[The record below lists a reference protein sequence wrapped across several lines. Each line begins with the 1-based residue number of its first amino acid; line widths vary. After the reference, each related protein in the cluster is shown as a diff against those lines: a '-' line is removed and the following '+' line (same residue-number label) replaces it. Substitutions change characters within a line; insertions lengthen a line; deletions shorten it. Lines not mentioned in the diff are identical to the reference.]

1 MDILIGT
8 IKHCERERVDAWA
21 TSASIFCKTAKKIL
35 LCLDATVPESLF
47 DLIDL
52 GFEIVHKPTPP
63 QTNIDI
69 MKFER
74 HYVTQKY
81 LESIEERDATV
92 LVTDTLDV
100 IFQADPFEWYR
111 TNKTGKLLL
120 GSEGIEIQRESW
132 NHGII
137 SKQFS
142 HYVEDIKTNDVFCAG
157 VVMGEIDLV
166 QELMFYIFNFTKN
179 TKSEESEGIDQAA
192 LQVILKSKFFKDNLQ
207 ATNTSESFVVHCAVA
222 GPTEQFVDW
231 GFQRNYKYDL
241 PRFENNVVVNKDNIP
256 YCLVHQYNRVREWD
270 KALKNRVY
278 ELSNQNISSDFY
290 SIDSENSEDHWKPF
304 NFKGKYVLDLGCGRW
319 FGVENPSQ
327 YSPIWFGEQGATG
340 VVGVDASTDD
350 INYYTEYTK
359 DNPKYTFVQQ
369 YINSTKDI
377 ENLLRKYPITAIKSD
392 IEGYESHLLNIDVS
406 LLKPIT
412 EMAIEY
418 HSKDLRNA
426 FIKKFEEWGYEI
438 KTKARFSFAND
449 TVGVLFAVKKENLE
463 KNNALVIC
471 TTRGFTA
478 YYKDWKQDLTISKDN
493 YVLCDTTSGTTYPSN
508 IALDFIQDNIINYN
522 ESNVKK
528 SLNFDTQP
536 SDVHWWNLGGGRS
549 MMWFYAHLRM
559 LYFYR
564 VHPEYD
570 YYWFFDD
577 DVTFPNHQLK
587 EFLDS
592 HNHLDYDCMVTYL
605 FSNIGNE
612 NPSNVPFVGPGMGSY
627 HVPDYN
633 WLIHYPGAGDKQPPY
648 VTEKYGSF
656 FPIVRFSNQAMRL
669 LWQEHQKGYY
679 GYSEGYVPTV
689 LNYYGMKLYSIFNTE
704 SKVEA
709 NNNIIIHHKNWEMLW
724 KNV

>member
-8 IKHCERERVDAWA
+8 IKHCEKDKVLAWA
-21 TSASIFCKTAKKIL
+21 TSAATHCSGKKVL
-35 LCLDATVPESLF
+35 LCLDSEVPNSLF
-47 DLIDL
+47 ELKNLDI
-52 GFEIVHKPTPP
+52 EIVHMPTLP

-74 HYVTQKY
+74 HYITQKY
-81 LESIEERDATV
+81 LSLIEDRDSTV
-92 LVTDTLDV
+92 LVTDTIDV
-100 IFQADPFEWYR
+100 IFQSDPFLWYKN
-111 TNKTGKLLL
+111 NKSNKLLV
-120 GSEGIEIQRESW
+120 GSEGVEIQNEWW

-142 HYVEDIKTNDVFCAG
+142 QYVDNIKTNDVFCTG

-166 QELMFYIFNFTKN
+166 QELMFYIFNFTRN
-179 TKSEESEGIDQAA
+179 VKSEESEGIDQAA
-192 LQVILKSKFFKDNLQ
+192 MQVILQSKFFKDNLQ
-207 ATNTSESFVVHCAVA
+207 ATTTSESFVVHCAVA
-222 GPTEQFVDW
+222 GPTEQFVSW
-231 GFQRNYKYDL
+231 GFQKNYKYDL
-241 PRFENNVVVNKDNIP
+241 PRFENNVVINKDNIP
-256 YCLVHQYNRVREWD
+256 YCIVHQYNRIREWERGLNN
-270 KALKNRVY
+270 KVY

-327 YSPIWFGEQGATG
+327 YSPIWFGEQGAVG

-369 YINSTKDI
+369 YIDSTKDI

-392 IEGYESHLLNIDVS
+392 IEGFESHLLNIDIS

-426 FIKKFEEWGYEI
+426 FVKKFEEWGYEI
-438 KTKARFSFAND
+438 KTEAKFSFAND
-449 TVGVLFAVKKENLE
+449 TVGVLFAVKKDNVEA
-463 KNNALVIC
+463 NNSLVIC

-493 YVLCDTTSGTTYPSN
+493 YVLCDTTSGTTYPID

-522 ESNVKK
+522 ETNVKK

-549 MMWFYAHLRM
+549 IMWFYAHLRM

-592 HNHLDYDCMVTYL
+592 HKHLDHDCMITYL
-605 FSNIGNE
+605 FSNVGNE

-627 HVPDYN
+627 HVPDHN
-633 WLIHYPGAGDKQPPY
+633 WLIHYPGVGDKQPPY

-656 FPIVRFSNQAMRL
+656 FPIVRFSNQAMKL

-689 LNYYGMKLYSIFNTE
+689 LNYFGMKLYSIFNTE